1 MAVMAGDEGKINCF
15 CNSGK
20 IPESFLVEKGEQKD
34 GSYLSSYFII
44 MQVKCC
50 TGVVSFL
57 QFVNKAFCL
66 LLSKLD
72 VIATASPLP
81 TTVCFRLFSCLAA
94 LTSGYFVES
103 ALKSEFVRN
112 CG

>member
-1 MAVMAGDEGKINCF
+1 MEG
-15 CNSGK
+15 
-20 IPESFLVEKGEQKD
+20 GEQRD

-50 TGVVSFL
+50 AGVVSFL
-57 QFVNKAFCL
+57 QFVNKASGL

-72 VIATASPLP
+72 VITAASPLP
-81 TTVCFRLFSCLAA
+81 AAVCFWLFSCLAA
-94 LTSGYFVES
+94 LTSGYSVES

-112 CG
+112 GG